1 MSPAEAAL
9 AKLIGDRLG
18 DAGSV
23 RAVALGKGEVRLTLD
38 LAGQGAPVE
47 IHAEGLGW
55 HPQGD
60 RVVVSWT
67 RLGSSL
73 AWLDRLAAAASAR
86 AGHRLAVPDSLRL
99 LPLKLLLPRREPDQP
114 SK

>member
-9 AKLIGDRLG
+9 AKLLSERLG

-23 RAVALGKGEVRLTLD
+23 RSLALGKGSVRLELD
-38 LAGQGAPVE
+38 LAGQPGPVE
-47 IHAEGLGW
+47 ISAEGLSWEPDGEA
-55 HPQGD
+55 
-60 RVVVSWT
+60 VVVRWASV
-67 RLGSSL
+67 GSSL

-86 AGHRLAVPDSLRL
+86 AGNRLRVPDSLRL
-99 LPLKLLLPRREPDQP
+99 LPLKLLLPRAAPDQP